1 MAKIQ
6 FQTGARNGEE
16 VALSDSGV
24 TIGRG
29 ESASLV
35 VDDSLISGEHLT
47 IKRVDGSWWAFD
59 LDSSNGTRING
70 KDIKSIA
77 LSGDEKIEL
86 GDTRILFQINTA
98 TAPATATTTAPKV
111 TPRSSAASAPLSAL
125 CGTRTPC

>member
-16 VALSDSGV
+16 VTLSDSGV

-29 ESASLV
+29 QSASLV

-47 IKRVDGSWWAFD
+47 IKQVDGSWWAYD

-70 KDIKSIA
+70 KTSNPP
-77 LSGDEKIEL
+77 S
-86 GDTRILFQINTA
+86 
-98 TAPATATTTAPKV
+98 
-111 TPRSSAASAPLSAL
+111 
-125 CGTRTPC
+125 